1 MKSILIIG
9 NGKWANKIL
18 DFVAKSKIYNLIY
31 IKARNESFIFQNN
44 KKLKIKNLP
53 DYKKINTIHVC
64 SPIKSHYKYVKKFLG
79 HKNLII
85 EKPFLNNFRQFQK
98 IKKKN
103 NLLKNA
109 KVVVNYLDLYNPLIK
124 IIKKEC
130 NKQFDQII
138 FEYSDPKTFFKK
150 KYMCTED
157 WLEHPLS
164 LILFLFKKFT
174 KFKIVKKILISKNGK
189 YFEKVKV
196 KFLYKKKIIMIA
208 INLRDKKK
216 RKIYFYKKNKL
227 MSFINL
233 RNTKMQNK
241 IDTNNLF
248 YLYKSLSLKKKLRHQ
263 SLNFYEKILVQRI
276 NIINSLKRSQSNSE
290 FDC

>member
-85 EKPFLNNFRQFQK
+85 EKPFLKNFDQFQK
-98 IKKKN
+98 IKKRSNLIKN
-103 NLLKNA
+103 TR
-109 KVVVNYLDLYNPLIK
+109 VVVNYIDLYNPLIK

-130 NKQFDQII
+130 GKQFDKII

-150 KYMCTED
+150 KYLCIED

-164 LILFLFKKFT
+164 LILFLFKKFA
-174 KFKIVKKILISKNGK
+174 KFKIVKKLLISKNDK
-189 YFEKVKV
+189 YLEKVKIE
-196 KFLYKKKIIMIA
+196 FLYKKKIIIID
-208 INLRDKKK
+208 INLKVDKK
-216 RKIYFYKKNKL
+216 RKIHFYKKEKL
-227 MSFINL
+227 ISSINL
-233 RNTKMQNK
+233 RNTKMKNN
-241 IDTNNLF
+241 IDKNNLF
-248 YLYKSLSLKKKLRHQ
+248 YLYRSLSLKKKLRHQ

-276 NIINSLKRSQSNSE
+276 NIVNSLQ
-290 FDC
+290 

>member
-1 MKSILIIG
+1 
-9 NGKWANKIL
+9 
-18 DFVAKSKIYNLIY
+18 
-31 IKARNESFIFQNN
+31 
-44 KKLKIKNLP
+44 
-53 DYKKINTIHVC
+53 
-64 SPIKSHYKYVKKFLG
+64 
-79 HKNLII
+79 
-85 EKPFLNNFRQFQK
+85 
-98 IKKKN
+98 
-103 NLLKNA
+103 
-109 KVVVNYLDLYNPLIK
+109 VVVNYLDLYNPLIK

-138 FEYSDPKTFFKK
+138 FEYSDLKTFFKK

-248 YLYKSLSLKKKLRHQ
+248 YLYKSLSLKKKLDHQ

-276 NIINSLKRSQSNSE
+276 NIVNCLKRLQSNSE